1 MIFLLVSAKENERI
15 TGRSLFLLVKRR
27 RLPWVVADDMMYDDV
42 QTMRKMT
49 SRLMM
54 QNHNDHHDF
63 GSRRQS

>member
-42 QTMRKMT
+42 QTMR
-49 SRLMM
+49 R
-54 QNHNDHHDF
+54 
-63 GSRRQS
+63 